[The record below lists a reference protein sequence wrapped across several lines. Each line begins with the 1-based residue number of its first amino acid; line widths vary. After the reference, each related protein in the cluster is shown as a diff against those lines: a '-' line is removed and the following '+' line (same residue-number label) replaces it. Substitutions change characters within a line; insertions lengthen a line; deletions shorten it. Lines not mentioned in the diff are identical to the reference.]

1 MTSILSDS
9 GEGRRRTE
17 KDGEG
22 RNQHKPDPAEVS
34 SHLRVRPG
42 YLSSIQKW
50 GRTPP
55 TSCRVRKERR
65 WEREEEKGS
74 KRDTHRTHYR
84 SCCPCRPSSKAGLRS
99 SHSLHNS
106 SRRLLRTSHG
116 ILDEWPTAIRCCSRR
131 RRGGRRT
138 HPT

>member
-55 TSCRVRKERR
+55 TSCRERKERR
-65 WEREEEKGS
+65 REREEEKGW
-74 KRDTHRTHYR
+74 KRETNRTQYR
-84 SCCPCRPSSKAGLRS
+84 SCCQVRPSSKAGLLS
-99 SHSLHNS
+99 VHNF
-106 SRRLLRTSHG
+106 
-116 ILDEWPTAIRCCSRR
+116 
-131 RRGGRRT
+131 
-138 HPT
+138 